1 MAQYDDDAPPPG
13 YRYVYFGDPTRGT
26 SGRYPVPI
34 ETATAEPN
42 RDVVGTSNAPSLPT
56 AAPELQPE
64 PSRDIAPHR
73 YVAGEVPGG
82 PAPEPTLDQMRYE
95 LAIKNL
101 TSADWLMGA
110 GENAASLL
118 TSPIGMLGG
127 YAGLG
132 YHMLRGAPFEEA
144 NRRAADWAQ
153 ASMYQP
159 TTMAGQ
165 EIAEKINPTLASL
178 PPVISGIMPGLMR
191 PPRGTTGTLTAGVK
205 RDVGQ
210 FSNDVFNAQRGITP
224 GYPTMGS
231 EFQKA
236 FVEPRPNVYEMM
248 AGLEPSNVPS
258 TASAAIKTRGG
269 NSPLS
274 FGGDLKDSGQIGEH
288 LNTLLSRVNPASVRQ
303 SAQINHV
310 QPIAERWGNFLWNT
324 KKLSDN
330 EVSALTEPANA
341 NKYSQL
347 LDEFALTHKEQF
359 PQLKTLAELEK
370 VEQAEKDFI
379 TGQYA
384 RYLTNDAGT
393 GAKTDPFV
401 RLAEQGIALPRIAD
415 KIAAMSPEEL
425 LKETDINALTRD
437 VMSKTLERRGVEG
450 KEAVKE
456 TATTPLGQYVE
467 GLSDDILFPINKQS
481 YQDLLTIH
489 KELGLPSQY
498 ADSPT
503 PFERVSDKAP
513 IWDVK
518 DGPASNVGSDLGL
531 PYLLNKLKAD
541 LRSGAIAPENIKNV
555 SLESLLH
562 SVIKE
567 HKEKLVAE
575 AKELSSFETLYQ
587 RPGSKNVWKNIT
599 DEAND
604 DKTAAMHKR
613 VADKMAICIGNS
625 DYCQRAIDQE
635 AFHSILFGPNGEPH
649 VAVESRPSSV
659 SRAFALLSNAD
670 KELLNAETAKALG
683 YTLSDALNAAS
694 PKRKRDFEDIRNEL
708 YTEFFGYPPEEIY
721 QVKGKANSQTVD
733 PRYIEDTRDFL
744 NSREWLPS
752 SGNSRD
758 FNRNS
763 VTIGGLVDTQYDD
776 SLNAYAKR
784 MRFSGYR
791 EVLGRFKAAELLGRK
806 LPGRFATDKDITEF
820 IKGPETLQYNHGSPI
835 SGLTSLGTD
844 INRTRSADTGLWLA
858 KSYKTAGTYA
868 GMKGSIYGVE
878 VQNKQLDVLDA
889 RNSPGGNIPLDSVI
903 YHADGKQT
911 RLSELAA
918 HLGVT
923 KLSTDDVARY
933 AKNTGANGLHIL
945 NVGDVSGR
953 ANPFVNE
960 APDYADNLVIFNPRI
975 LKIIKEDKAPPFVPA
990 GKAEGG
996 IIHMADG
1003 GQPRPL
1009 SYVENKS
1016 ESFAEYRRGIGMK
1029 KGTVNKFEGG
1039 AVTDTLDKMVK
1050 NPQASTLLNLDL
1062 PNVIAAK
1069 QQTKP
1074 LKRGGKVEFSNNMD
1088 DMRYALTRR

>member
-13 YRYVYFGDPTRGT
+13 YRYVYFGDPTQGT

-34 ETATAEPN
+34 ETAAAEPT

-101 TSADWLMGA
+101 TPADWLMGA

-144 NRRAADWAQ
+144 NARAADWAQ

-191 PPRGTTGTLTAGVK
+191 PPRGTTGALTAGVK

-236 FVEPRPNVYEMM
+236 FVEPRPSVYEML

-258 TASAAIKTRGG
+258 TASAAVKTKGG
-269 NSPLS
+269 NFPLS
-274 FGGDLKDSGQIGEH
+274 FDNDLEVSGQIGRH
-288 LNTLLSRVNPASVRQ
+288 LDKLLKRVTPAVVRQ
-303 SAQINHV
+303 QAQITNF
-310 QPIAERWGNFLWNT
+310 QPVAERLGNFLWNT
-324 KKLSDN
+324 KKLSDD
-330 EVSALTEPANA
+330 ELSIITEPNNIL
-341 NKYSQL
+341 NKYSPL
-347 LDEFALTHKEQF
+347 LDEFIKTHKEQF
-359 PQLKTLAELEK
+359 PQLKTLAELEAL
-370 VEQAEKDFI
+370 EQAEKAFI
-379 TGQYA
+379 TGQYS
-384 RYLTNDAGT
+384 RYLTNEMGT
-393 GAKTDPFV
+393 GAKTDTLV
-401 RLAEQGIALPRIAD
+401 RLAEQGIAVPEIAQVFDANYPNRAADLEAPWVLPAV
-415 KIAAMSPEEL
+415 KNL
-425 LKETDINALTRD
+425 LTTNKL
-437 VMSKTLERRGVEG
+437 KGVE
-450 KEAVKE
+450 AIQQ
-456 TATTPLGQYVE
+456 TATTPYGKYIESLADE
-467 GLSDDILFPINKQS
+467 GVTPTSKKL
-481 YQDLLTIH
+481 YEDLLTLQ
-489 KELGLPSQY
+489 KQLGLPTKY
-498 ADSPT
+498 ADKPT
-503 PFERVSDKAP
+503 PFERIPEDIP
-513 IWDVK
+513 IWDL
-518 DGPASNVGSDLGL
+518 PELWSNTDLGL
-531 PYLLNKLKAD
+531 DRVLQKLSTDIK
-541 LRSGAIAPENIKNV
+541 SGALKPENIKNV
-555 SLESLLH
+555 SIESLVRGLMDENL
-562 SVIKE
+562 K
-567 HKEKLVAE
+567 KLAAE

-613 VADKMAICIGNS
+613 VADKMAICIGNP

-649 VAVESRPSSV
+649 VAVESRQSDV
-659 SRAFALLSNAD
+659 SRAFALLSDAD
-670 KELLNAETAKALG
+670 KEMLNAETAKALG

-721 QVKGKANSQTVD
+721 QVKGKANSQTID

-744 NSREWLPS
+744 NSKEWLPS

-758 FNRNS
+758 FNRNN

-776 SLNAYAKR
+776 SLGAYARRIKLNPEKLKNK
-784 MRFSGYR
+784 F
-791 EVLGRFKAAELLGRK
+791 EAAELLGRK

-820 IKGPETLQYNHGSPI
+820 INGPETLLYNHGSPT
-835 SGLTSLGTD
+835 GGMTELRTD
-844 INRTRSADTGLWLA
+844 IDRTRAAGTGLWLA
-858 KSYKTAGTYA
+858 QPYETAGTYA
-868 GMKGSIYGVE
+868 GMKGSIYNVE
-878 VQNKQLDVLDA
+878 VKNKDLDVLDA
-889 RNSPGGNIPLDSVI
+889 RNSEGGNIPLDAVI
-903 YHADGKQT
+903 YHADGNKT
-911 RLSELAA
+911 TLKELADY
-918 HLGVT
+918 LGVST
-923 KLSTDDVARY
+923 LSTDDVAKY
-933 AKNTGANGLHIL
+933 SKSEGAKGLHIL
-945 NVGDVSGR
+945 NVADISGR
-953 ANPFVNE
+953 ANPFVNT
-960 APDYADNLVIFNPRI
+960 APDYANNLVVFDPSIV
-975 LKIIKEDKAPPFVPA
+975 KVIKEDKAPPFVPA

-996 IIHMADG
+996 IIHMTDG
-1003 GQPRPL
+1003 GKPRPL
-1009 SYVENKS
+1009 SYVENKP
-1016 ESFAEYRRGIGMK
+1016 ESFADYRRAIGMK

-1039 AVTDTLDKMVK
+1039 AVNDTLDKMVK
-1050 NPQASTLLNLDL
+1050 NPQAATLLNLDL